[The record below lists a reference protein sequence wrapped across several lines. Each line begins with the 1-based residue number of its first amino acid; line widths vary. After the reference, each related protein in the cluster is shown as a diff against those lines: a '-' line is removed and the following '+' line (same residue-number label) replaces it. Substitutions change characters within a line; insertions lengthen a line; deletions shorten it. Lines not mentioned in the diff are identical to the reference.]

1 MRTSCDD
8 YKIIAFHAGV
18 DDAEDNGYIAIMMAS
33 RLSCEPRCK
42 WTARGGERGVMR
54 FDGH

>member
-18 DDAEDNGYIAIMMAS
+18 DDAEANGYIAIMMAS